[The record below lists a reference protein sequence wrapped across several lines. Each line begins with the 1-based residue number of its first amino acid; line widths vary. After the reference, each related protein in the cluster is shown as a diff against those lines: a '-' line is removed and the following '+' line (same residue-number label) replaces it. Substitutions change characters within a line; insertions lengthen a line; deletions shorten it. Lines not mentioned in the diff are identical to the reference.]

1 MNTEGGGSLDPQI
14 PSDIENEGEGRHAL
28 PISVEMERGRAATVR
43 PVFKLYIESLIQ
55 GEVPGEARPVLK
67 I

>member
-1 MNTEGGGSLDPQI
+1 MPFLYLLQYN
-14 PSDIENEGEGRHAL
+14 
-28 PISVEMERGRAATVR
+28 RGRAATVR